1 MTLRDIV
8 KATGLKL
15 AGVRKHAKR
24 LGLTY
29 QDRNGY
35 VRLSEVDAAR
45 LTAAIRGIDCDDAPG
60 LPVEALADPA
70 MREAFTRLRFEREH
84 RLIELIA
91 HAGLPVGR
99 TM

>member
-8 KATGLKL
+8 KATGRPLSR
-15 AGVRKHAKR
+15 VRKVAKR

-35 VRLSEVDAAR
+35 VRLSEIDAAR

-84 RLIELIA
+84 RLS
-91 HAGLPVGR
+91 GLLR
-99 TM
+99 QHH